1 LPASAIGNRG
11 SIDLFIPENT
21 VSVYNAALW
30 TEFGSVT
37 EQDSTDPTVV
47 SFSPA
52 NNATGVVVS
61 DDLQIVF
68 SKNVAI
74 GTGNIIIYDAADDS
88 IVETID
94 VTNAANVAITD
105 ATVTINPSGDLEY
118 NKNYYVQIDGTAF
131 KDVANNNFGGIA
143 DKTAWSFATQTTFTN
158 GDFVYVITSA
168 IAPLTAMLV
177 DYTNTTNKDVT
188 IPTTTIN
195 SGNTYAVTSIEQ
207 FAFYNNQLISVS
219 IPNSV
224 ISIEQFAFAFNQLI
238 SVTIGNSVTSI
249 SEGAFYANKLT
260 SVNIPDSVTSI
271 GDYAFYDNQI
281 TSVIIG
287 SSVTSIGDYAFYG
300 NQLTSVTIGSGVTSI
315 GLGVFAYN
323 QLTDVTIPNS
333 VTSIGLGAFYVNQ
346 LTDVTIP
353 NSVTSIGL
361 GAFYGNQ
368 LTSVTIGS
376 SVISIGE
383 GAFQNNQ
390 LTTLIIPDSVTSIG
404 DVAFED
410 NLLTSVTIG
419 SGVTSIGEF
428 AFSNNTPLTSVTSLS
443 TTPATLPA
451 SAIGNRGSI
460 DLFIPENTA
469 SDYNAAGWT
478 GFKSPTLSISDTLFE
493 PEAVFIY
500 PNPAKQT
507 VNISLGL
514 QKATVAIFDMNGKM
528 IKNIKNYK
536 SDQAIDISSLQIGVY
551 LIRITDNSTVISKR
565 LLKTE

>member
-1 LPASAIGNRG
+1 
-11 SIDLFIPENT
+11 
-21 VSVYNAALW
+21 VH
-30 TEFGSVT
+30 
-37 EQDSTDPTVV
+37 
-47 SFSPA
+47 
-52 NNATGVVVS
+52 
-61 DDLQIVF
+61 
-68 SKNVAI
+68 
-74 GTGNIIIYDAADDS
+74 
-88 IVETID
+88 
-94 VTNAANVAITD
+94 
-105 ATVTINPSGDLEY
+105 
-118 NKNYYVQIDGTAF
+118 IDGTAF

-143 DKTAWSFATQTTFTN
+143 DKTTWSFATQTRFTN

-168 IAPLTAMLV
+168 IAPLTVMLV
-177 DYTNTTNKDVT
+177 DYTNTTDKDVT

-195 SGNTYAVTSIEQ
+195 SGNTYAVTSIGEV
-207 FAFYNNQLISVS
+207 AFRNNQLTSVS

-224 ISIEQFAFAFNQLI
+224 ISIEQFAFASNQLI

-249 SEGAFYANKLT
+249 GEGAFAYNQLT
-260 SVNIPDSVTSI
+260 GVS
-271 GDYAFYDNQI
+271 
-281 TSVIIG
+281 IG
-287 SSVTSIGDYAFYG
+287 SSVISIGGYAFYG

-315 GLGVFAYN
+315 GLGVFAFN

-460 DLFIPENTA
+460 DLFIPENTD